1 MLQIYTRFFFL
12 SDSLITLFIS
22 LNISQC
28 FTYRHTSLKFGNG
41 NGCEKEFNEE
51 DCFIDVY
58 CVSYVTNIEY
68 MQSNEYTTCER
79 EVYWNG
85 YRYVPVLLHYR
96 SSNSDESIS
105 GLNNFDYIIRIV
117 IYLDLT
123 FNNYTNSPTLTEM
136 KALESLNVSH
146 NNINIAKLSNG
157 YDLESL
163 IEIDFSFNEIDTID
177 STDGEF
183 VYKKLKKL
191 WLSNN
196 FLTDLPDAIFNNLS
210 DLEYL
215 DLSYNWITTV
225 TLTAFVGL
233 KELKVLKLSHNKI
246 YDLNYSL
253 FCLNSLRELHL
264 DDNKIVS
271 ILVRDFEKLSNLKIL
286 NLRKNLI
293 QSFDK
298 NVFNNLTLVTEIDL
312 SDNLL
317 TAIDKGTFSTTVNLQ
332 SINLS
337 NNKLTEI
344 PIRLFQAKN
353 ISFFSIEKNNLQ
365 GSLKRGTFDGLQLN
379 TKLDISY
386 QNISTI
392 EDYAFFGLD
401 NLIELLLNNNKIH
414 TLSNKSFKTLLK
426 LVHLDLSFN
435 LITQIDFD
443 KEHLLS
449 LRSLIFHNNHITQI
463 KKDNF
468 EHLQI
473 LQFLDLSKNNIS
485 SIESQSFQTL
495 QNVNSLLIDKNPLN
509 ENIGINTFEG
519 LSEVPKLELSYTL
532 LNVITN
538 ASFYGMINLNDLNIS
553 HSKVCELQ
561 YNTFSNT
568 GKIEV
573 LDLSYNMIKYFS
585 VNVTDLTNLKMLLL
599 NNNQMTVLYSNTFKG
614 MSALNKII
622 LSNNFIISVD
632 NDTFKNQ
639 ANLHYLD
646 LSNNTNIKLNFSV
659 INDMK
664 LLETLV
670 LSNSISNITFE
681 DFDDLPL
688 SMLEISNSNIQNIG
702 KLHLS
707 KLKKIQSLCLSK
719 NNVKQLV
726 VGEFSNMDEIVE
738 IDVSYNK
745 IDTIQPG
752 VFKDNHMLVKLNV
765 SHNALLAI
773 SYGVLRGLV
782 HLKVLDISFNHIN
795 SLETERFYEVPALQ
809 ELIADHNRIT
819 DVSIEDFRGT
829 NIKKLS
835 IGDNPLSCE
844 IVTKLKMASDL
855 SFDITA
861 LRRVVDK
868 EENIHGITC
877 NYHHDEFSYN
887 TKVNEKQKS
896 KDYNENTLIQI
907 RDILLKL
914 DSRKIQNEERVIQ
927 NENLHNF
934 TEMLQRLHI
943 DYTDN
948 WSQLNNE
955 TLGLSEEQKTTNKLL
970 ERILKVVVAANSIN
984 KSLTIPSKDNLTSEN
999 IMSYLNQIRQDID
1012 NAMVLDREKILAEVE
1027 SKISSSI
1034 RKHTETVTTTTSSL
1048 SMHKNEK
1055 LTLNND
1061 SKSSVFVETC
1071 VAFILLIL
1079 IGNIL
1084 YKLYKSKIYISHPRR
1099 RSISTNPI
1107 SDALDTSNV

>member
-1 MLQIYTRFFFL
+1 MGKLTYI
-12 SDSLITLFIS
+12 LITLCVLF
-22 LNISQC
+22 NISQC
-28 FTYRHTSLKFGNG
+28 FTSRHSGLKYGN
-41 NGCEKEFNEE
+41 NDGCEKEFNEE
-51 DCFIDVY
+51 ECFIDLY
-58 CVSYVTNIEY
+58 CVSYVTDIDYIGSHEHD
-68 MQSNEYTTCER
+68 TCER
-79 EVYWNG
+79 GVYYNEERGG
-85 YRYVPVLLHYR
+85 YFVPVLLHYR
-96 SSNSDESIS
+96 SSHSDEGIP
-105 GLNNFDYIIRIV
+105 RIHDFSYVTYMV

-123 FNNYTNSPTLTEM
+123 FNNYTNLPTLTEM

-146 NNINIAKLSNG
+146 NNINTAKLSNV
-157 YDLESL
+157 YNLESL
-163 IEIDFSFNEIDTID
+163 IEIDFSFNKIDTINITHD
-177 STDGEF
+177 EF
-183 VYKKLKKL
+183 VYRKLKKL
-191 WLSNN
+191 WLSHNQ
-196 FLTDLPDAIFNNLS
+196 LIDLPDAIFNNLS
-210 DLEYL
+210 DLEFL
-215 DLSYNWITTV
+215 DLSYNFINTL

-246 YDLNYSL
+246 YELNYSL
-253 FCLNSLRELHL
+253 FCLNSLRELYL

-271 ILVRDFEKLSNLKIL
+271 ILVHDFERLSNLKIL
-286 NLRKNLI
+286 DLRKNLI
-293 QSFDK
+293 QGLDK
-298 NVFNNLTLVTEIDL
+298 NLFNNLTLVKEIDL

-317 TAIDKGTFSTTVNLQ
+317 TAIDKATFSTTFNLQ

-379 TKLDISY
+379 TKLDMSY
-386 QNISTI
+386 QSISTI
-392 EDYAFFGLD
+392 EDYAFYGLD

-414 TLSNKSFKTLLK
+414 TLSNKCFKTLQK
-426 LVHLDLSFN
+426 LVHLDLSSN
-435 LITQIDFD
+435 VITQIDFD
-443 KEHLLS
+443 KENLLS

-468 EHLQI
+468 EQLQL
-473 LQFLDLSKNNIS
+473 LQFLDLSQNNIS
-485 SIESQSFQTL
+485 NIESQSFKTL
-495 QNVNSLLIDKNPLN
+495 AYLNSLLIDKNPLMGN
-509 ENIGINTFEG
+509 LQSNTFEG

-532 LNVITN
+532 LNVIAN
-538 ASFYGMINLNDLNIS
+538 ASFYDMINLNDLNIS

-568 GKIEV
+568 GKIDV

-585 VNVTDLTNLKMLLL
+585 VNVTDLKSLKKLLL
-599 NNNQMTVLYSNTFKG
+599 NNNRLTVLYSNTFKG
-614 MSALNKII
+614 MSALNQII
-622 LSNNFIISVD
+622 LSNNLITSADI
-632 NDTFKNQ
+632 DTFKNQ

-659 INDMK
+659 INEMK
-664 LLETLV
+664 LLETLL

-681 DFDDLPL
+681 DFDELPL
-688 SMLEISNSNIQNIG
+688 SKLEISNSNIQNIG

-726 VGEFSNMDEIVE
+726 VGEFSDMDEIVE

-745 IDTIQPG
+745 IDSIQPG
-752 VFKDNHMLVKLNV
+752 VFKDNHMLDKLNV

-773 SYGVLRGLV
+773 NYGVLNGLV
-782 HLKVLDISFNHIN
+782 HLKVLDISFNYID
-795 SLETERFYEVPALQ
+795 SLETERFYRVPALE

-819 DVSIEDFRGT
+819 DVSIEDFLGT

-844 IVTKLKMASDL
+844 VVTKLKMASDP
-855 SFDITA
+855 SFIITA
-861 LRRVVDK
+861 LRHIEEK
-868 EENIHGITC
+868 EENIDGITC
-877 NYHHDEFSYN
+877 NYHHDEFFFN
-887 TKVNEKQKS
+887 TKINEKQKS

-914 DSRKIQNEERVIQ
+914 NSGKIQNEERFIH

-934 TEMLQRLHI
+934 TEILQRLHM

-970 ERILKVVVAANSIN
+970 ERILK
-984 KSLTIPSKDNLTSEN
+984 D
-999 IMSYLNQIRQDID
+999 MD
-1012 NAMVLDREKILAEVE
+1012 NAMVLNREKILAEVE
-1027 SKISSSI
+1027 SKIASGIS
-1034 RKHTETVTTTTSSL
+1034 KHIETVPTMTSSL

-1055 LTLNND
+1055 FTLNND
-1061 SKSSVFVETC
+1061 PKSSVFVETC
-1071 VAFILLIL
+1071 IAFILLIL
-1079 IGNIL
+1079 EI
-1084 YKLYKSKIYISHPRR
+1084 
-1099 RSISTNPI
+1099 
-1107 SDALDTSNV
+1107 D